1 MFVISV
7 MHKRPL
13 RKLTFTM
20 NVAFS
25 KNAEPLN
32 RRRGWRY

>member
-1 MFVISV
+1 MFVTSV
-7 MHKRPL
+7 IHKRSL

-25 KNAEPLN
+25 KNAERLN
-32 RRRGWRY
+32 R